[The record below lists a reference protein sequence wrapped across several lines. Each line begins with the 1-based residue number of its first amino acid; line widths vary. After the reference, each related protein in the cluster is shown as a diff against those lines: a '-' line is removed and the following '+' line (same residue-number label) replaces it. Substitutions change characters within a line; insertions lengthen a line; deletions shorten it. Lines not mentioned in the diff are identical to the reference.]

1 MTTTTQAIRALRVA
15 GKKLGTATDPL
26 FEVTAAAREAGLTW
40 AQIAKALELPVAT
53 VKSRYAGGLAG
64 LEVRRAAARKRA
76 KRRPVVRV
84 PAPDWPGL
92 SLAEA
97 AEWLEVSTET
107 VRRRVHAGALR
118 GGWKTDSLGRRAM
131 RVQGLGAAG
140 EDEPSGE

>member
-1 MTTTTQAIRALRVA
+1 MTPTTQAIRALRVA

-40 AQIAKALELPVAT
+40 AQIAKALDLPVAT

-84 PAPDWPGL
+84 PAAEWPGR

-97 AEWLEVSTET
+97 GTVLGVSSET
-107 VRRRVHAGALR
+107 VRRRVHAGTIL
-118 GGWKTDSLGRRAM
+118 GGFEVDGLGRQSL
-131 RVQGLGAAG
+131 RVTEDLGCATT
-140 EDEPSGE
+140 

>member
-1 MTTTTQAIRALRVA
+1 MMPTNPAIRSLRSA
-15 GKKLGTATDPL
+15 RRKFGEMTDPL
-26 FEVTAAAREAGLTW
+26 FKATTTARDAGITW
-40 AQIAKALELPVAT
+40 SQIADVLELPVAT
-53 VKSRYAGGLAG
+53 VKSRYAGGQAG